1 MDNEWKNAKLKLEKL
16 FADDGMRGTIKGQLL
31 RIDMKNRLEYFEGS
45 DKEVK
50 ASLSTL
56 LLGKV
61 KTFLWSLKRVIIDK
75 YFF

>member
-16 FADDGMRGTIKGQLL
+16 FADDEMRGTIKGQLL

-56 LLGKV
+56 LLGEHPSKP
-61 KTFLWSLKRVIIDK
+61 LRHEHQ
-75 YFF
+75 